1 MKHEIQNTSK
11 YCNHD
16 ILTSEL
22 GTADIEG
29 FVDGLDV
36 GSNEG

>member
-1 MKHEIQNTSK
+1 MKFK
-11 YCNHD
+11 
-16 ILTSEL
+16 ILLNIVITIRRLTFEL

-29 FVDGLDV
+29 FVDGCDV